1 MVKNVH
7 LTPKSDADLVWLI
20 DNSGL
25 SIREI
30 AKRAGVSDRSIRRL
44 IHGDI
49 PIRTFQWVRI
59 LDAIGLKIE
68 MLPAHIQKKI
78 KDGYRRAKPKEA
90 PPKEV
95 HAPPTLYPDL
105 TKIIRPQMQPYEVRF
120 IPRHKKEHNQADGG
134 FLIVPDRYHVRD
146 KIGKFRDF
154 QSKHDADECA
164 AAMRKADTDASDFM

>member
-1 MVKNVH
+1 MLKNFKVH
-7 LTPKSDADLVWLI
+7 PDTDADLIWLI
-20 DNSGL
+20 DNANV
-25 SIREI
+25 SIREL
-30 AKRAGVSDRSIRRL
+30 ATRCDLSDRQIL
-44 IHGDI
+44 
-49 PIRTFQWVRI
+49 RI
-59 LDAIGLKIE
+59 LHGE
-68 MLPAHIQKKI
+68 MPLTRTYWMQFLTAVGMTLEELPAHLQKKI
-78 KDGYRRAKPKEA
+78 KDGYRRVIIP
-90 PPKEV
+90 PPKERKEP
-95 HAPPTLYPDL
+95 APPTLYPDL